1 MNMNSIFK
9 ELFKPIHA
17 KEELKNQT
25 IAFLAER
32 TQGYKRQAVQKM
44 TMREIRD
51 LIDCLST
58 DKENNSSSYNNRQN
72 GHHRHGGDGQRWR
85 NGNHSQETSCDYILS
100 SMTSWLRTNVQL
112 VTG

>member
-72 GHHRHGGDGQRWR
+72 GHHRHGGGGWTKMEEM
-85 NGNHSQETSCDYILS
+85 ETTPRKLQPIQIC
-100 SMTSWLRTNVQL
+100 QH
-112 VTG
+112 

>member
-72 GHHRHGGDGQRWR
+72 GHHRHGGGMDKDGEMETTARKLPAT
-85 NGNHSQETSCDYILS
+85 TSCPP
-100 SMTSWLRTNVQL
+100 
-112 VTG
+112 

>member
-72 GHHRHGGDGQRWR
+72 GHHRHGGGGWTKMEKWKPQP
-85 NGNHSQETSCDYILS
+85 GNF
-100 SMTSWLRTNVQL
+100 LRLHL
-112 VTG
+112 VLHD